1 MSMPILGI
9 DFGGSGIKGA
19 LVNEETGEMLTDR
32 YRIPT
37 PDKGKPE
44 DVAKVVNDIVKHFNY
59 TGPIGVGIP
68 AAILHGVAYTAAN
81 IDHSWIGI
89 NTEELFKNAT
99 GCDCYV
105 VNDADAAGV
114 AEMSFG
120 IGKEIKEGVVLFLT
134 LGTGIG
140 SALFVDGRLV
150 PNTELG
156 HIEVRGKDAEKRA
169 SDAIRKKKNLSW
181 EDWAIRLQEVL
192 VKLDGLFWPDLFVL
206 GGGISKEWEK
216 FLPHIKLRARVVPAE
231 LFNQAGIVGAAMYA
245 WQKTQV

>member
-1 MSMPILGI
+1 MPILGI

-19 LVNEETGEMLTDR
+19 LVNEETGEMISDR
-32 YRIPT
+32 FRIPT
-37 PDKGKPE
+37 PDKAMPD
-44 DVAKVVNDIVKHFNY
+44 DVANVVSEIVKHFDY
-59 TGPIGVGIP
+59 KGPVGIGLP

-81 IDHSWIGI
+81 IDESWIGI
-89 NTEELFKNAT
+89 NTEDLFKKAT

-120 IGKEIKEGVVLFLT
+120 IGKEEKEGVVLFLT

-140 SALFVDGRLV
+140 SALFIDRRLV

-169 SDAIRKKKNLSW
+169 SDAARKKKGLNW
-181 EDWAIRLQEVL
+181 EDWAARLQEVL
-192 VKLDGLFWPDLFVL
+192 NKLDALFWPDLFVL
-206 GGGISKEWEK
+206 GGGISKDWEK
-216 FLPHIKLRARVVPAE
+216 FVPFLKLRPKVVPAE

-245 WQKTQV
+245 WQKSRA

>member
-1 MSMPILGI
+1 MPILGI

-19 LVNEETGEMLTDR
+19 LVNEETGEMISDR
-32 YRIPT
+32 FRIPT
-37 PDKGKPE
+37 PDKGKPD
-44 DVAKVVNDIVKHFNY
+44 DVANVVNEIVKHFDY
-59 TGPIGVGIP
+59 KGPVGIGMP

-81 IDHSWIGI
+81 IDESWIGI
-89 NTEELFKNAT
+89 NTEDLFKKAT

-120 IGKEIKEGVVLFLT
+120 IGKEVKEGVVLFLT

-140 SALFVDGRLV
+140 SALFIDGRLV

-169 SDAIRKKKNLSW
+169 SDAVRKKKGLNW
-181 EDWAIRLQEVL
+181 EDWAARLQEVL
-192 VKLDGLFWPDLFVL
+192 NKLDALFWPDMFVL
-206 GGGISKEWEK
+206 GGGISKDWEK
-216 FLPHIKLRARVVPAE
+216 FVPYLKIRPKVVPAE

-245 WQKTQV
+245 WQKSRA

>member
-1 MSMPILGI
+1 MAILGI

-19 LVNEETGEMLTDR
+19 LVNEETGEMVSDR
-32 YRIPT
+32 FRIPT
-37 PDKGKPE
+37 PDKGKPD
-44 DVAKVVNDIVKHFNY
+44 DVAQVVNEIVKHFEY
-59 TGPIGVGIP
+59 TGPVGIGLP
-68 AAILHGVAYTAAN
+68 APILHGVALTAAN
-81 IDHSWIGI
+81 IDDSWIGI
-89 NTEELFKNAT
+89 NTEDLFKKAT

-140 SALFVDGRLV
+140 SALFLDGRLV

-156 HIEVRGKDAEKRA
+156 HLEVRGKDAERRA
-169 SDAIRKKKNLSW
+169 SDAVRKKKALNW
-181 EDWAIRLQEVL
+181 EDWAARLQEVIN
-192 VKLDGLFWPDLFVL
+192 KMDALFWPDLFVL
-206 GGGISKEWEK
+206 GGGVSKDWEK
-216 FLPHIKLRARVVPAE
+216 FVPHMKTRAKVVPAE

-245 WQKTQV
+245 WRKSKA

>member
-1 MSMPILGI
+1 MPILGI

-19 LVNEETGEMLTDR
+19 LVNEETGEMISDR
-32 YRIPT
+32 FRIPT
-37 PDKGKPE
+37 PDKGKPD
-44 DVAKVVNDIVKHFNY
+44 DVANVVNEIVKHFDY
-59 TGPIGVGIP
+59 KGPIGIGIP

-81 IDHSWIGI
+81 IDESWIGI
-89 NTEELFKNAT
+89 NTEDLFKKAT

-120 IGKEIKEGVVLFLT
+120 IGKEVKEGVVLFLT

-140 SALFVDGRLV
+140 SALFIDRRLV

-169 SDAIRKKKNLSW
+169 SDAVRKKKGLNW
-181 EDWAIRLQEVL
+181 EDWAARLQEVL
-192 VKLDGLFWPDLFVL
+192 NKLDALFWPDMFVL

-216 FLPHIKLRARVVPAE
+216 FIPYLKLRPKVVPAE

-245 WQKTQV
+245 WQKSQA